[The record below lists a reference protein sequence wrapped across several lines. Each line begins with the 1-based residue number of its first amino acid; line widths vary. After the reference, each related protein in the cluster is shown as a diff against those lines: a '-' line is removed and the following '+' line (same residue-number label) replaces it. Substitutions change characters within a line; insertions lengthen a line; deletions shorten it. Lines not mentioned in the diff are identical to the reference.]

1 MLSFT
6 KNLIPWFA
14 HMAKTLKR
22 MKEDPGKFEFT
33 QYYFDETK
41 KTCCVDGIIAFL
53 CPSELQLLF
62 VS

>member
-1 MLSFT
+1 
-6 KNLIPWFA
+6 
-14 HMAKTLKR
+14 

-41 KTCCVDGIIAFL
+41 KTCCVEGIIAFL
-53 CPSELQLLF
+53 YPSGLQVLF